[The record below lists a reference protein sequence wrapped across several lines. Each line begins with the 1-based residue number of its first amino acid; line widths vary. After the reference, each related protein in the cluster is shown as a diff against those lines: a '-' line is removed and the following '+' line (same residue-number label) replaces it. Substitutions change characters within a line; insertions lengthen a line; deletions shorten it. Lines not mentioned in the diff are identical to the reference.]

1 MTLRSFIDAVFDVTG
16 ERYSTA
22 AARTFLLA
30 ITEDGFKETIDILKP
45 STFSSNLRLDR
56 NMTAGFACEIE
67 AAYIPSELKDY
78 LNEISNGRGGK
89 QRLCDAF
96 REYCPEIEPKQA
108 VKKIAELF
116 EQMLREAKQGRKKRT
131 KTDAAKSTRA
141 MFQNT
146 EKLDF
151 LLSELT
157 VRFAE
162 LHTDYL
168 KASIEYDTAS
178 PDKKKALDEGIIQ
191 KHHTFYGLNDRLFSF
206 VCQYQAFTD
215 LSTLYDLGMLLVLD
229 FFRPWNGAPKSI
241 IPEETPDDY
250 RTMLAKVKKA
260 APNFIK

>member
-1 MTLRSFIDAVFDVTG
+1 MIFRSFIKAMCNLTG
-16 ERYSTA
+16 EEFGA
-22 AARTFLLA
+22 DVARTFLL
-30 ITEDGFKETIDILKP
+30 TVTQDGFKAIISSMKP
-45 STFSSNLRLDR
+45 ATFNSYLREGRNLSRS
-56 NMTAGFACEIE
+56 FACEIE